1 MGLSTAGLSVGK
13 AGRLG
18 AFEGLSDEGQHRNLV
33 DVLVAVFHVERVVE
47 RKLMLFDVLCQVHL
61 QPKQR
66 VKVVVRK
73 LINQKKIARAER
85 KSICNRAQ
93 KKEVFILT
101 SCRIVDFL
109 RL

>member
-61 QPKQR
+61 QLDLLNDERLFRPDVHDVLCLAFLCIQR
-66 VKVVVRK
+66 SFAHHYSDLGR
-73 LINQKKIARAER
+73 
-85 KSICNRAQ
+85 
-93 KKEVFILT
+93 FF
-101 SCRIVDFL
+101 DFA
-109 RL
+109 